1 VVIGFPLTGL
11 RAKKLAIKMAQG
23 LGLVGSENQA
33 DLHWIHGLREQ
44 KVVWVTA

>member
-1 VVIGFPLTGL
+1 MIGVPLKCF
-11 RAKKLAIKMAQG
+11 RAKKLAVKVGQG